1 MDLFL
6 FLFLIIGYV
15 ALAVI
20 IIIGISLVLEVKK
33 TRNTVTKLIHLIN
46 QSNTTLIHQTSKL
59 DIIDRQ
65 LRIIGSKLVPEK
77 YKRRAARLKS
87 VSRPSW
93 FLDDFAVC
101 GSADFEKF
109 SLKFHPHFYN
119 PSHLIWIYNP
129 QLGILNWNAG
139 NIAAI
144 Q

>member
-33 TRNTVTKLIHLIN
+33 TRKTVTKLIHLVN

-77 YKRRAARLKS
+77 YKRRAVKLKS
-87 VSRPSW
+87 VSRS
-93 FLDDFAVC
+93 
-101 GSADFEKF
+101 S
-109 SLKFHPHFYN
+109 
-119 PSHLIWIYNP
+119 
-129 QLGILNWNAG
+129 
-139 NIAAI
+139 
-144 Q
+144 